1 MQESNQPALTAEQQR
16 RIEIFERYNQ
26 VAGPVRDARNQ
37 AIEAFELEWREKSVQ
52 LFHAQEQRRVEL
64 TKEMTAKGVSGPVAI
79 STVVFQIA
87 KETEDRLIEKD
98 GLARKLDESLTL
110 PKRWREYL
118 EEEAQRLPGD
128 PVIATLLQ
136 EHSALDHDAGI
147 DGLRKSPPPERLLSE
162 LSLVDD
168 GKGITSFKRGMT
180 TVFRDVGQRLDVQRV
195 DNRDI
200 EAALRVAA
208 QKFDVDK
215 GLLLT
220 GDTAFKACAAEIAGR
235 MGLKL
240 RNSEPEVLA
249 AWEKG
254 RQQQAQIMPSI
265 KPSVERGIAGDVR
278 EPGVDRA
285 RGEQILV
292 VDPGAARAWG
302 NQIEA
307 SGAEFVAGSNSQIHI
322 RLPGDRTEEALAAWR
337 GLPHETMQAF
347 ARADLSKPDGGL
359 SLEDKDRR
367 VLVERQMIK
376 EDGSITPAG
385 MDVILV
391 RDDHV
396 LRSRLQPELKQVF
409 APGAEIKTSH
419 EFVRQAQGDLAAG
432 QTHATGQEQSEKA
445 KEFTQVKE
453 RTQERESEQQRDDKR
468 QPESEREPEPEAVRQ
483 LRKRA
488 RSREQDVDFG
498 L

>member
-1 MQESNQPALTAEQQR
+1 
-16 RIEIFERYNQ
+16 
-26 VAGPVRDARNQ
+26 
-37 AIEAFELEWREKSVQ
+37 
-52 LFHAQEQRRVEL
+52 
-64 TKEMTAKGVSGPVAI
+64 
-79 STVVFQIA
+79 
-87 KETEDRLIEKD
+87 
-98 GLARKLDESLTL
+98 
-110 PKRWREYL
+110 
-118 EEEAQRLPGD
+118 
-128 PVIATLLQ
+128 
-136 EHSALDHDAGI
+136 
-147 DGLRKSPPPERLLSE
+147 
-162 LSLVDD
+162 
-168 GKGITSFKRGMT
+168 
-180 TVFRDVGQRLDVQRV
+180 
-195 DNRDI
+195 
-200 EAALRVAA
+200 
-208 QKFDVDK
+208 
-215 GLLLT
+215 
-220 GDTAFKACAAEIAGR
+220 
-235 MGLKL
+235 
-240 RNSEPEVLA
+240 
-249 AWEKG
+249 
-254 RQQQAQIMPSI
+254 
-265 KPSVERGIAGDVR
+265 
-278 EPGVDRA
+278 
-285 RGEQILV
+285 
-292 VDPGAARAWG
+292 
-302 NQIEA
+302 
-307 SGAEFVAGSNSQIHI
+307 
-322 RLPGDRTEEALAAWR
+322 
-337 GLPHETMQAF
+337 MQAF

-468 QPESEREPEPEAVRQ
+468 EAEREPGAVQQ